1 MAVTKTC
8 TRCGKDTTEKFEYC
22 GFCGAPLEY
31 IDPQRREPFAGF
43 KFLSNMTG
51 IVRLSKE
58 TYRNIAND
66 TSLLIQSFF
75 VVGFAAIAQGL
86 ASHAKLTHLP
96 LVIAE
101 FVVLWLSWLL
111 LIYVFSILFYP
122 RSTVSKQAWLSFL
135 CVGGFAQSPG
145 VFYILFVPFYWFGFS
160 GQTFLYALSV
170 IIIILHFAAMILA
183 TRSVF
188 ILQSLWKTIIIVA
201 ISYIPFIA
209 GQWIISRIEIG

>member
-58 TYRNIAND
+58 KYRNIDND

-75 VVGFAAIAQGL
+75 ADIFVNRAIILLCFAD
-86 ASHAKLTHLP
+86 
-96 LVIAE
+96 
-101 FVVLWLSWLL
+101 
-111 LIYVFSILFYP
+111 
-122 RSTVSKQAWLSFL
+122 
-135 CVGGFAQSPG
+135 
-145 VFYILFVPFYWFGFS
+145 FYICYSSLFIQKTCIY
-160 GQTFLYALSV
+160 LYTKS
-170 IIIILHFAAMILA
+170 
-183 TRSVF
+183 
-188 ILQSLWKTIIIVA
+188 
-201 ISYIPFIA
+201 
-209 GQWIISRIEIG
+209 